1 MSTSASKLWLA
12 ELCALSAVLPG
23 AKDVTPNEARDK
35 GKALHQYLCDVT
47 TLGYAPALE
56 RVPEAWRAEAAAI
69 DLAAMP
75 HSQPDAWGFEVAFA
89 YDAVADT
96 GRELHRGG
104 SRDYSDVRPG
114 ETPGTADVVGV
125 TADEVVVLD
134 VKTGRAELEEP
145 EAALQLLFLA
155 LAASRAYGK
164 PSARVGWIVLRDGQP
179 RFEWATIDAF
189 TLDVEVLARVAGVLA
204 EVEAT
209 KRQWAANPDAVVP
222 TIGGHCSYCPAQF
235 RCPAT
240 SQLSREVTRAA
251 LAESTLPLEVP
262 YEKRAD
268 FFRWVEAIGALHKRL
283 EEHVE
288 AMARKEP
295 IPLPGGKVLGLVT
308 TEREHLDA
316 VVVETVLAK
325 VAPELVAD
333 AVVRE
338 AKTSKDALLTAVRK
352 HLPRGVTQ
360 TSWMKTLLKAIRDA
374 GGAYVR
380 HSESV
385 KVHKPKAEALPA
397 GEAKALP
404 EPEGQPGEVA

>member
-1 MSTSASKLWLA
+1 MSASASKLWLA

-35 GKALHQYLCDVT
+35 GKALHQYLCDVPA
-47 TLGYAPALE
+47 LGYAAALE

-89 YDAVADT
+89 YDAVADV

-104 SRDYSDVRPG
+104 SRDYSDLRPG

-179 RFEWATIDAF
+179 RFEWATIDAL
-189 TLDVEVLARVAGVLA
+189 TLDAVVQARVAGVLA
-204 EVEAT
+204 QVEAT
-209 KRQWAANPDAVVP
+209 EAQWAANPDAVVP
-222 TIGGHCSYCPAQF
+222 TFGGHCDYCPAQF

-240 SQLSREVTRAA
+240 SQLAREVTRAA

-262 YEKRAD
+262 HEKRAD
-268 FFRWVEAIGALHKRL
+268 FFRWVEAIGALHRRL

-295 IPLPGGKVLGLVT
+295 IPLLGGKVLGLVAT
-308 TEREHLDA
+308 SKEYLDGM
-316 VVVETVLAK
+316 VVEQVLAK
-325 VAPELVAD
+325 EAPELVD
-333 AVVRE
+333 LAVTRKVE
-338 AKTSKDALLTAVRK
+338 ASKDALTKAIRQAKTRPAGLTQQAWATR
-352 HLPRGVTQ
+352 
-360 TSWMKTLLKAIRDA
+360 LLKAIRDA

-385 KVHKPKAEALPA
+385 KVHKPKAEVA
-397 GEAKALP
+397 ALP
-404 EPEGQPGEVA
+404 EAEGQPGEVA